1 MKQKIDH
8 PLFYK
13 IMNLQTFQQYYI
25 VIMHMQKEPEIMIS
39 YNLLEMYLK
48 SRISIY
54 DMNISHFSH
63 EN

>member
-1 MKQKIDH
+1 
-8 PLFYK
+8 
-13 IMNLQTFQQYYI
+13 
-25 VIMHMQKEPEIMIS
+25 MQKEPEIMIS